1 MPAQNKGDR
10 RLVTTRIPKEHF
22 DKLTAYVEAEGIT
35 KSDFLGDVLLAALE
49 QVDLET
55 LDRHQERLPL
65 SA

>member
-10 RLVTTRIPKEHF
+10 RLVTTRIPTEHF
-22 DKLTAYVEAEGIT
+22 EKLTAYVEAEGIT

-49 QVDLET
+49 QINLET
-55 LDRHQERLPL
+55 LKQHQERLPL